1 MVIGEGIVSD
11 TVVDGFIGI
20 SRAFGAEFPYRP
32 VLAVAGV
39 EEGDEVVEGVA
50 VGSLGVG
57 LGWS

>member
-1 MVIGEGIVSD
+1 MSDAVIHSFVR
-11 TVVDGFIGI
+11 I
-20 SRAFGAEFPYRP
+20 SGAFGAEFPYRP

-39 EEGDEVVEGVA
+39 EEGDQAVEGVA